1 MARRRCLMVLSV
13 LSGEKTVSDVIAEEK
28 IARQTY
34 YQIEERGLRAML
46 SALLPAM
53 TDEGA
58 PTSAAQQVALL
69 QKKVALLEQAKRRL
83 ERLLLLTRKVVKPG
97 RMVLSIGRP
106 PKRRSTRR
114 SGRSGS
120 KPSRASKT
128 TMNTTAATV
137 RTSST
142 PTTDGGAGR

>member
-58 PTSAAQQVALL
+58 PTSVAQQVALL

-97 RMVLSIGRP
+97 RVVLSVGRP

-120 KPSRASKT
+120 KSSHASKT
-128 TMNTTAATV
+128 TTSTPATARA
-137 RTSST
+137 SST